1 MVWHNVDRYQ
11 IKCGQFIIA
20 KYFSGSNVRYGL
32 SNNNKNIGYYDS
44 IDEAKIAAEKENK
57 IG

>member
-1 MVWHNVDRYQ
+1 MQWTKVDKYQ
-11 IKCGQFIIA
+11 IKCGTFLIS
-20 KYFSGSNVRYGL
+20 KYFSRDNVRYGL

-44 IDEAKIAAEKENK
+44 IDDAKLAAEKENK